1 MTGLLIRIR
10 NGWWHVSYCGHLLL
24 LALLA
29 LARFVFFGLAVLAH
43 RLHTDVAAHGQ
54 VVADTLSA
62 ASYTDRVKPRS
73 ERYARMAFFLLN
85 PSTTDHEE
93 TS

>member
-1 MTGLLIRIR
+1 MLRHS
-10 NGWWHVSYCGHLLL
+10 WWHVSYYGHLLL

-29 LARFVFFGLAVLAH
+29 AARFVFFGLAVLAH
-43 RLHTDVAAHGQ
+43 RMHTDVAAHGQ

-62 ASYTDRVKPRS
+62 TSYTDRVRPRS
-73 ERYARMAFFLLN
+73 DRYARMAYFLLH
-85 PSTTDHEE
+85 PRTTEHKE